1 MRIFSGHVSYD
12 ANMIHLSDSMR
23 ETDMKHNL
31 FSSYFCCLNCYMFIT
46 PYDVFYALKISTRK
60 TLQE

>member
-23 ETDMKHNL
+23 ETDMKRNL
-31 FSSYFCCLNCYMFIT
+31 FSSYFCCLCE
-46 PYDVFYALKISTRK
+46 DK
-60 TLQE
+60 